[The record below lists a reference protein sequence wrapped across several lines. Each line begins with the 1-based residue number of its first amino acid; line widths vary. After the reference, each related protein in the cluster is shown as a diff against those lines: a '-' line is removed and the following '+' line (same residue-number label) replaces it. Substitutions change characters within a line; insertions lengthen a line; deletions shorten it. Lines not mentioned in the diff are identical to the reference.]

1 MKEDVIMVTDK
12 QIGKFLKRYNNALY
26 MINIHENKIVYFNK
40 TAKDVYGIEAKMA
53 EGCQVFPDDEQF
65 LCAQIK
71 KLLSAEE
78 TAKVYDVITQ
88 TKKAEQILADVQI
101 DFLDEDKE
109 VVVIEIRQKTDTRM
123 EKALHQIDTSHRA
136 EAMLELDGEL
146 TVYHCNKYFYRL
158 FGAEKESCMEHFDN
172 KVSEGFLLVKKNKIL
187 NEIEQGL
194 THSMTYY
201 TEVEILSLSGT
212 KKWYSMDLQRRMIDD
227 TQEKLMC
234 TMVDIDKRIKTQD
247 ELDTVN
253 QYFKTVQNLS
263 DDLLFRIDVKN
274 KTLIRTDERSKTF
287 GLSEIQP
294 NFPKSV
300 CDSGTV
306 HGEDIE
312 TYMDFGLDAL
322 QGVEGTCEVRMR
334 ASNGEFRLRKITCKA
349 VYNNNGTLKEMFGK
363 LEDVQEVKDLEA
375 KAKVDLLTGIYNKIS
390 FQEQV
395 ERILSHSEDEVHH
408 TFFFIDLDDFKGI
421 NDNYGH
427 GFGDFLLSTV
437 GKRLKRLVRDKDVLG
452 RIGGDEFVIF
462 FPTLGKNKDFVVT
475 RAKAIL
481 AALNQEFHYQDKR
494 AQIKGSVGIAVYPEQ
509 GTVYE
514 ELYENADLAL
524 YHSKANGKN
533 VVTLYSNDLKNKE
546 QQ

>member
-1 MKEDVIMVTDK
+1 MV
-12 QIGKFLKRYNNALY
+12 
-26 MINIHENKIVYFNK
+26 NILENRIVYYNQSG
-40 TAKDVYGIEAKMA
+40 KDIYGIDTKNKDIN
-53 EGCQVFPDDEQF
+53 QVFPDDNEFLREQ
-65 LCAQIK
+65 IGD
-71 KLLSAEE
+71 LLKEEE
-78 TAKVYDVITQ
+78 TAKVYDVFTL
-88 TKKAEQILADVQI
+88 TKDNERVLADVQI
-101 DFLDEDKE
+101 DFLDEERE
-109 VVVIEIRQKTDTRM
+109 VVVIEIRQKKDTRM

-158 FGAEKESCMEHFDN
+158 FGAEKQSCLEHFDH
-172 KVSEGFLLVKKNKIL
+172 KVSEGFLLVKKDKIL
-187 NEIEQGL
+187 QEIEQGL
-194 THSMTYY
+194 THAMTYY
-201 TEVEILSLSGT
+201 TEVEILSLSGI

-263 DDLLFRIDVKN
+263 DDLLFRVDVKN
-274 KTLIRTDERSKTF
+274 KTIIRTDERSKTF

-300 CDSGTV
+300 CDSGVV
-306 HGEDIE
+306 HQEDIE
-312 TYMDFGLDAL
+312 TYMDFGLDVL
-322 QGVEGTCEVRMR
+322 QGVEGSCEVRMR
-334 ASNGEFRLRKITCKA
+334 ATNGEFRLRKITCRA

-395 ERILSHSEDEVHH
+395 ERILSQTAEDTHH

-427 GFGDFLLSTV
+427 SFGDFLLSTV

-462 FPTLGKNKDFVVT
+462 FPTLGKNKDFALS

-481 AALNQEFHYQDKR
+481 NALNQEFHYQDKR

-509 GTVYE
+509 GTTYE
-514 ELYENADLAL
+514 ELYQNADLAL
-524 YHSKANGKN
+524 YHSKAEGKN
-533 VVTLYSNDLKNKE
+533 VVTLYNYGLQSKE
-546 QQ
+546 